1 MLMKTTL
8 FTFILSLFAFIS
20 INAVVPGTLAIE
32 EKKPIE
38 LDGES
43 EDNRGKTIVIPFKA
57 WQTDNEEIE
66 IVSYHACT
74 NVTVSIC
81 TTSGQVLDSQVLS
94 FASMQSVTFNIS
106 NYASGYYQVKITTTT
121 DIEYTGAFI
130 IE

>member
-1 MLMKTTL
+1 MKTTL
-8 FTFILSLFAFIS
+8 FTIILSLYAFIS
-20 INAVVPGTLAIE
+20 IDAITPSTLAIE
-32 EKKPIE
+32 EKKPI
-38 LDGES
+38 DIES
-43 EDNRGKTIVIPFKA
+43 EDQNEHEKSFVIPFEA

>member
-1 MLMKTTL
+1 M
-8 FTFILSLFAFIS
+8 F
-20 INAVVPGTLAIE
+20 
-32 EKKPIE
+32 
-38 LDGES
+38 
-43 EDNRGKTIVIPFKA
+43 
-57 WQTDNEEIE
+57 EEIE

-121 DIEYTGAFI
+121 DIEYTGEFI

>member
-1 MLMKTTL
+1 MKTTL
-8 FTFILSLFAFIS
+8 LTFIVALFALIP
-20 INAVVPGTLAIE
+20 INAITPSTLAIE

-38 LDGES
+38 LES
-43 EDNRGKTIVIPFKA
+43 ENEDDRGKSLVRPFEA

-74 NVTVSIC
+74 NVTISIC
-81 TTSGQVLDSQVLS
+81 TTSGQVLDTQTLS

-106 NYASGYYQVKITTTT
+106 NFASGYYQVKITTPTGT
-121 DIEYTGAFI
+121 EYTGTFI